1 MKRACSGSSCLRI
14 IVVVVLAA
22 FAASRAGAQQI
33 TLPPEARAA
42 LDKIYSGDPDAA
54 VPLVRQLQLAQPD
67 DPLGYLLEDETRWW
81 KRYCAAC
88 EIKFGMIDSWKH
100 GKEPGDEAYFEI
112 ADKAIELAKAH
123 LAKSETAEMHLY
135 AGMGW
140 ALKARVYALRGENRN
155 VAHAGVN
162 ARAEMLRALELDP
175 QMADATAALGIYNY
189 YVGSLST
196 IVKML
201 RFFMGIPGGNKELG
215 IKQMEAG
222 MNQGVLLAVH
232 VRFILARGLR
242 QYDQKYEKALT
253 VAEPLVAR
261 YPQNPIFLLF
271 LGNLN
276 AQLGRRSKASEFL
289 QAALKS
295 PVPDPVCAARVR
307 ANAQTLLDSVR

>member
-1 MKRACSGSSCLRI
+1 MMLAHSGSCCLRTMGVI
-14 IVVVVLAA
+14 LLAA
-22 FAASRAGAQQI
+22 VFAPRAAAQQI
-33 TLPPEARAA
+33 TLPPEAKQA

-54 VPLVRQLQLAQPD
+54 VPIVRKLQLAQPD
-67 DPLGYLLEDETRWW
+67 HPLGYLLEDETRWW

-88 EIKFGMIDSWKH
+88 EVRYGMVDSWKH
-100 GKEPGDEAYFEI
+100 GKDPGDEAYLAL
-112 ADKAIELAKAH
+112 ADKAIELARAR

-140 ALKARVYALRGENRN
+140 ALKARVYALRNENRN
-155 VAHAGVN
+155 VARVGVN

-175 QMADATAALGIYNY
+175 HMADATAALGIYNY
-189 YVGSLST
+189 YVASLSP

-201 RFFMGIPGGNKELG
+201 RFFMGIPGGDKELG
-215 IKQMEAG
+215 IKQMEVG

-242 QYDQKYEKALT
+242 QYDQKYEKALA

-261 YPQNPIFLLF
+261 YPQNPMFQLLV
-271 LGNLN
+271 GNLN
-276 AQLGRRSKASEFL
+276 LELGRKSKASEHF

-295 PVPDPVCAARVR
+295 PIPDPVCAARVR
-307 ANAQTLLDSVR
+307 ANAQMLLDSIH